1 MIFSRIWVISIL
13 IYIMLHSSG
22 ITASRFFFF
31 LLCSNLVNASRIV
44 KLIFNR
50 SFTCS
55 SLLSCRL
62 VFSFAYTCS
71 CLELVLKI
79 FWMLYSFLAWLKESY
94 CTLLLHLAKCQSLLW
109 GAYWKGNR
117 QQAQVTARQFQ
128 TDTMKKKI
136 FTVTVI
142 KQWNR
147 LPRQVVESLSFPF
160 EPWSI
165 WCNWYNW

>member
-1 MIFSRIWVISIL
+1 
-13 IYIMLHSSG
+13 MLHSSG

-128 TDTMKKKI
+128 TDTMKKKNLHSDSHQ
-136 FTVTVI
+136 TVEQTAQTGCRVSI
-142 KQWNR
+142 
-147 LPRQVVESLSFPF
+147 L
-160 EPWSI
+160 SI
-165 WCNWYNW
+165 WALINLM